1 MPSPKARRPRS
12 PKSKECSI
20 LINFVLD
27 KSGSMNS
34 VVSDAIGGFN
44 TYLRELKRDKG
55 SKYRFSLTLFDT
67 EVENRYTNATLND
80 IPELTNKTYL
90 PSGCTA
96 LLDAI
101 GSTVAAVEQKA
112 SGMEKVLTVIL
123 TDGEENSSRE
133 YTLAQIKSLIGHKER
148 DGHWT
153 FVFLGVG
160 LDAFAAG
167 DRIGVARSNSVA
179 YDPARMTAM
188 FRNTAQATI
197 CYALSNDQ
205 RLNDFYKTVPK
216 KKMDAASMSRREA

>member
-1 MPSPKARRPRS
+1 
-12 PKSKECSI
+12 
-20 LINFVLD
+20 
-27 KSGSMNS
+27 MNS

-123 TDGEENSSRE
+123 TD
-133 YTLAQIKSLIGHKER
+133 
-148 DGHWT
+148 
-153 FVFLGVG
+153 
-160 LDAFAAG
+160 
-167 DRIGVARSNSVA
+167 RIGVAKSNSVA

-197 CYALSNDQ
+197 
-205 RLNDFYKTVPK
+205 
-216 KKMDAASMSRREA
+216 